1 MRVMSQAYDSTD
13 VRRHYEVT
21 INTSILIYSD
31 LFISDQVKA
40 ITRPR
45 RREVQLCSDDGVGEC
60 ICRVEV
66 WFERTKVSE
75 GVNLL
80 LMDPV
85 LPPGGRGREKSSTI
99 QPGVR
104 VVGVI

>member
-1 MRVMSQAYDSTD
+1 MGDDTTRS
-13 VRRHYEVT
+13 T

-40 ITRPR
+40 ITRPP
-45 RREVQLCSDDGVGEC
+45 RREVQLCSDDGVGEW

-66 WFERTKVSE
+66 WFERTKVTE

-85 LPPGGRGREKSSTI
+85 FRVFAPGGWVWCGGGKV
-99 QPGVR
+99 QPSV
-104 VVGVI
+104 